1 MGKLTD
7 SENNAST
14 TQFCPL
20 KWKYPGARTWSK
32 FRNGTETTD
41 RPVVLWYN
49 FSVSDTLTWMVN
61 FPTRI
66 PDYDFHSPAYLI
78 SFFLEKE
85 PYYSK
90 NIVDV

>member
-1 MGKLTD
+1 MERK
-7 SENNAST
+7 
-14 TQFCPL
+14 PL
-20 KWKYPGARTWSK
+20 IDLLCSDIT
-32 FRNGTETTD
+32 F
-41 RPVVLWYN
+41 
-49 FSVSDTLTWMVN
+49 VSDTLTWMVN